1 MIARA
6 AFICRHSFAQFRTA
20 LISITMGNLYGVADH
35 TTPIY
40 EDYARGALKDWEIVL
55 RKTIKRVL
63 RLPKGYP
70 NDLLHKV
77 TDIPSI
83 ATLLNKKIVERLLRL
98 HKGLEYTTDPEERRL
113 IQRNIETMSK
123 KQILQLQLTADYSLS
138 ELKLKK
144 REMEANFWTN
154 IDARLPNFPHR
165 KLEINRYGDT
175 DSILSRSLTAKEI
188 YNHLHLPNQHL
199 PQSLKCKICQ
209 EPLTPLHTCLY
220 QTQPTPQI
228 KAKIAELYYNWE
240 QLHST
245 PLKEAVNGTTLHN
258 IARMMNTAEE
268 IRMTAN
274 DRRTTADDRR
284 TPTDDRR
291 VTAEQNEA
299 SIMS

>member
-1 MIARA
+1 M
-6 AFICRHSFAQFRTA
+6 
-20 LISITMGNLYGVADH
+20 
-35 TTPIY
+35 P
-40 EDYARGALKDWEIVL
+40 
-55 RKTIKRVL
+55 
-63 RLPKGYP
+63 
-70 NDLLHKV
+70 
-77 TDIPSI
+77 
-83 ATLLNKKIVERLLRL
+83 
-98 HKGLEYTTDPEERRL
+98 
-113 IQRNIETMSK
+113 
-123 KQILQLQLTADYSLS
+123 
-138 ELKLKK
+138 
-144 REMEANFWTN
+144 
-154 IDARLPNFPHR
+154 
-165 KLEINRYGDT
+165 
-175 DSILSRSLTAKEI
+175 AKEI

-268 IRMTAN
+268 IRMNAN

-284 TPTDDRR
+284 TPAEDRR